1 MAIELSTETAI
12 TIAEVPLHIPK
23 RHGRKVHYSTVYRW
37 MTKGVRG
44 RKLESLLI
52 GGVRYT
58 TLEALARFLKLTP
71 QKPAAV
77 LPEPSDDLNSA
88 IESALQDAGV

>member
-1 MAIELSTETAI
+1 MTIDLSTETPI

-58 TLEALARFLKLTP
+58 SLEAIARFLKVIP
-71 QKPAAV
+71 QKPAA
-77 LPEPSDDLNSA
+77 LPKSLGDLSSA

>member
-1 MAIELSTETAI
+1 MTIELSTETAI

-58 TLEALARFLKLTP
+58 TIEALARFLKLTP
-71 QKPAAV
+71 QKPAA
-77 LPEPSDDLNSA
+77 LPESSDDLSSA

>member
-1 MAIELSTETAI
+1 MTIELSTETLI

-44 RKLESLLI
+44 RKLESLFI

-58 TLEALARFLKLTP
+58 TIEALARFLKLTP
-71 QKPAAV
+71 QKPVA
-77 LPEPSDDLNSA
+77 LPESLGDLGSA

>member
-1 MAIELSTETAI
+1 MMIELSSETPI
-12 TIAEVPLHIPK
+12 TIAEVPLHIPR
-23 RHGRKVHYSTVYRW
+23 RHGRMVHYSTVYRW

-71 QKPAAV
+71 QKTAA
-77 LPEPSDDLNSA
+77 LPESSDDLSSA

>member
-1 MAIELSTETAI
+1 MTIELSTETPI

-58 TLEALARFLKLTP
+58 TLEALNRFLKLTP
-71 QKPAAV
+71 QKPAA

>member
-1 MAIELSTETAI
+1 MTIELSTETPI
-12 TIAEVPLHIPK
+12 TIAEVPLQIPK

-58 TLEALARFLKLTP
+58 TIEALARFLKLTP
-71 QKPAAV
+71 QKPAA
-77 LPEPSDDLNSA
+77 LSESSDDLSSA

>member
-1 MAIELSTETAI
+1 MTIELSTETPI

-23 RHGRKVHYSTVYRW
+23 RRGRKVHYSTVYRW

-44 RKLESLLI
+44 RRLESLLI

-71 QKPAAV
+71 QKPVTPIVFA
-77 LPEPSDDLNSA
+77 EDIDSA
-88 IESALQDAGV
+88 IESALRDAGV

>member
-1 MAIELSTETAI
+1 MAIELSAETAI

-58 TLEALARFLKLTP
+58 TIEALARFLKLTP
-71 QKPAAV
+71 QKPAT
-77 LPEPSDDLNSA
+77 LPESSDDLSSA
-88 IESALQDAGV
+88 IESALRDAGV